1 MLIIRRKPHE
11 SVLIGQDVEI
21 CILDSSA
28 GKVTLGIVAPRQVRV
43 LRKEIQETFDQ
54 NRAAAEAQPGLA
66 LPAVRALFHRS
77 DPVPSGR

>member
-11 SVLIGQDVEI
+11 SILIGEDVEI

-28 GKVTLGIVAPRQVRV
+28 GKVTLGILAPRQVTV
-43 LRKEIQETFDQ
+43 LRKEIRETFDQ
-54 NRAAAEAQPGLA
+54 NRAAAGTPPVLG

-77 DPVPSGR
+77 DPAPSGR